1 VVVYGVIDSRDE
13 LGKHPFG
20 DVLGVYLHR
29 PAAEQE
35 LRAIIG
41 HEAGWEAFMS
51 LVEFE
56 LTTGNRN

>member
-13 LGKHPFG
+13 PGEHPFG
-20 DVLGVYLHR
+20 DVLGVHLDQHE
-29 PAAEQE
+29 AEQE

-41 HEAGWEAFMS
+41 DEPEWEPFMS

-56 LTTGNRN
+56 LTTGNLN